1 MRLLVA
7 CSICFI
13 YVLSICPLTARA
25 STNNISIKELLV
37 EIVDSEIKVS
47 CRVNYSVD
55 DKVKTAL
62 SNGIEVTFALELELR
77 MERKVW
83 PDTTVVEQVH
93 EFRLKY
99 HALSK
104 QYVLVDVEHDT
115 ERSFPD
121 LFSAFYYIGR
131 LRNVAL
137 GSIDLLELDQQY
149 YVRARARLQSEKL
162 PLPLRIKSY
171 FSKDWRPS
179 SGWTSWPM

>member
-13 YVLSICPLTARA
+13 YVLITCPPIAHASNTSI
-25 STNNISIKELLV
+25 SVSELLV
-37 EIVDSEIKVS
+37 EVVDREIIIDCSVKYV
-47 CRVNYSVD
+47 VD

-62 SNGIEVTFALELELR
+62 SNGIEVSFVLELELKMDR
-77 MERKVW
+77 EIW
-83 PDTTVVEQVH
+83 PDTEVAKLIR

-104 QYVLVDVEHDT
+104 QYVLFDVQNNI

-121 LFSAFYYIGR
+121 LSSAFHHFGR
-131 LRNVAL
+131 LRKLAL
-137 GSIDLLELDQQY
+137 ANIDILELDQQY
-149 YVRARARLQSEKL
+149 YVRARARLLPEKL

-171 FSKDWRPS
+171 FSADWRPS
-179 SGWTSWPM
+179 SGWTIWPM